1 MGEAEVCPVLRAG
14 HPFEVVSST
23 GDGDDARRRGSL
35 CHQKVLQAKYD
46 RPMRALLLLTCLL
59 VTGCTATSTYQANID
74 DANCQAAGAKFGSK
88 DYYQCRDKLQAA
100 RQ

>member
-1 MGEAEVCPVLRAG
+1 M
-14 HPFEVVSST
+14 S
-23 GDGDDARRRGSL
+23 
-35 CHQKVLQAKYD
+35 
-46 RPMRALLLLTCLL
+46 RPMRVVLLLTCLL